1 LLEKLGACT
10 RSTRFYSRI
19 ILYSRELAD
28 CPFAYTEDFYQWFG
42 QSRRTGPCKGRAVSG
57 APGVESSTRAAPQ
70 LCGSVPGCTEAR
82 QIVEGTHFFF
92 DEARSLGNEVA
103 RLTRRYGSP
112 GLPRLRVARLL
123 RHLALARKDG
133 GNNGQLVSL
142 LLFSL
147 LSSGAFR
154 LGFGRLVVLC
164 GPHVSSGSWEP
175 PVVWLRSTLHLL
187 RRSSSCRAQS
197 TCVSSAT
204 SCVPL
209 PAPSFDRSGACAKAW
224 TLAHWRT
231 GAHAA

>member
-1 LLEKLGACT
+1 MHQIYTLLQSYHTLLARTRRLPVRIHGRHLPVVWTIKTDRPLQGPSGVRCAGRRKQYPRGSPAVRLGPGLY
-10 RSTRFYSRI
+10 RSP
-19 ILYSRELAD
+19 AD
-28 CPFAYTEDFYQWFG
+28 
-42 QSRRTGPCKGRAVSG
+42 RGRDA
-57 APGVESSTRAAPQ
+57 
-70 LCGSVPGCTEAR
+70 L
-82 QIVEGTHFFF
+82 FF

-142 LLFSL
+142 LVFSL

>member
-1 LLEKLGACT
+1 MLEKFGACT

-28 CPFAYTEDFYQWFG
+28 CAFAYTEDFYLWFG

-57 APGVESSTRAAPQ
+57 AAGRRKQYPRGSPAVRLGPGLYR
-70 LCGSVPGCTEAR
+70 AR
-82 QIVEGTHFFF
+82 QIVEGTHIFF

-123 RHLALARKDG
+123 RHLVLARKDG
-133 GNNGQLVSL
+133 GTSGQFMSL

-164 GPHVSSGSWEP
+164 GPHVSSRKLGAPCRMATIHSTSLSSEQFVPCSIYLRVFRHFLRTP
-175 PVVWLRSTLHLL
+175 P
-187 RRSSSCRAQS
+187 RAK
-197 TCVSSAT
+197 
-204 SCVPL
+204 
-209 PAPSFDRSGACAKAW
+209 F
-224 TLAHWRT
+224 
-231 GAHAA
+231 

>member
-1 LLEKLGACT
+1 MLEKFGACT

-133 GNNGQLVSL
+133 GNSGQLVSL

-164 GPHVSSGSWEP
+164 GPHVSSRKLGAPCRMATIHSTSLASEQFVSCSIYLRVFRHFLRTP
-175 PVVWLRSTLHLL
+175 P
-187 RRSSSCRAQS
+187 RAK
-197 TCVSSAT
+197 
-204 SCVPL
+204 
-209 PAPSFDRSGACAKAW
+209 F
-224 TLAHWRT
+224 
-231 GAHAA
+231 

>member
-1 LLEKLGACT
+1 VLAPDLHA
-10 RSTRFYSRI
+10 STV
-19 ILYSRELAD
+19 
-28 CPFAYTEDFYQWFG
+28 
-42 QSRRTGPCKGRAVSG
+42 VSY
-57 APGVESSTRAAPQ
+57 STRANSQTARSHTRKTSTSGLDNQDGPA
-70 LCGSVPGCTEAR
+70 LARAERCPVRRASEAVPAR
-82 QIVEGTHFFF
+82 LPSCAARSRAVQKPGRSWKGRTFFF